1 MKNQYICH
9 SGVKGMKWGVR
20 KEYDKN
26 QMAKDTRLLR
36 NRGYMPLS
44 AKRLAKKT
52 QKRMVNKNETHSE
65 ALTKALLQDVL
76 KDVLT
81 TTIAGAY
88 ILSPRFRGFTNSAIK
103 KVGGASLQ
111 GAIRANEALRSAAP
125 TVSRVADSVRKAV
138 DPNMIKVNPVSFSS
152 AVSKRGGRL
161 LPM

>member
-1 MKNQYICH
+1 MKNQYILH

-26 QMAKDTRLLR
+26 QMAKDTRLLS
-36 NRGYMPLS
+36 NRGYMPLP

-52 QKRMVNKNETHSE
+52 QKRMIKKNETHS
-65 ALTKALLQDVL
+65 KALANVLRQYVL
-76 KDVLT
+76 KKVLT
-81 TTIAGAY
+81 TTLAGAY
-88 ILSPRFRGFTNSAIK
+88 ILSPRFRGFTNGAIK

-111 GAIRANEALRSAAP
+111 AAIKANEALRSAAP

-138 DPNMIKVNPVSFSS
+138 DPNMIKVNPVSFSR
-152 AVSKRGGRL
+152 AASKRGGRL

>member
-1 MKNQYICH
+1 MKNQYVCH

-26 QMAKDTRLLR
+26 QMVKDTRFLSNGLYSR
-36 NRGYMPLS
+36 HS

-52 QKRMVNKNETHSE
+52 QKRMMNKNETHGKAQSKVLRRD
-65 ALTKALLQDVL
+65 ALKKVSAW
-76 KDVLT
+76 
-81 TTIAGAY
+81 TISVAY
-88 ILSPRFRGFTNSAIK
+88 IRSPRFRGFTNSAIK

-125 TVSRVADSVRKAV
+125 KVSRVADSVRKAV

>member
-1 MKNQYICH
+1 MKNDYICH

-26 QMAKDTRLLR
+26 QMAEDTRRL
-36 NRGYMPLS
+36 NKAFYNYHS

-52 QKRMVNKNETHSE
+52 QKRMTNKNETHS
-65 ALTKALLQDVL
+65 KALSKVIRRDVL
-76 KDVLT
+76 KRVLT

-88 ILSPRFRGFTNSAIK
+88 ILSPRFRGFTNNSIK

-125 TVSRVADSVRKAV
+125 KVGRVADSVRKTV
-138 DPNMIKVNPVSFSS
+138 DPNMIKVNPVSFSR
-152 AVSKRGGRL
+152 AASKRRGRL

>member
-1 MKNQYICH
+1 MKNQYVCH
-9 SGVKGMKWGVR
+9 AGVKGMKWGVR

-26 QMAKDTRLLR
+26 QMVKDTRLLSNGLYSR
-36 NRGYMPLS
+36 HS

-52 QKRMVNKNETHSE
+52 QKRMMNKNETHS
-65 ALTKALLQDVL
+65 KALSKVL
-76 KDVLT
+76 RRDALKKALAT
-81 TTIAGAY
+81 TLASAY

-125 TVSRVADSVRKAV
+125 KVGRVADSVRKAV

>member
-1 MKNQYICH
+1 MKNDYICH

-26 QMAKDTRLLR
+26 QMVKDTRLLSNGVYSR
-36 NRGYMPLS
+36 HS

-52 QKRMVNKNETHSE
+52 QKRMTSKNETHS
-65 ALTKALLQDVL
+65 KALSTVIRRDAL
-76 KDVLT
+76 KRVST

-125 TVSRVADSVRKAV
+125 KVGRVADSVRKAV
-138 DPNMIKVNPVSFSS
+138 DPNMIKVNPVSFSR
-152 AVSKRGGRL
+152 AASKRGGRL